1 MNALP
6 LWDAEQRLQAAPV
19 LVPDSTGVPP
29 YTAPEESEP
38 LPGAHR
44 GVALVKALQSL
55 APSADPGT
63 TVAHLLDAIDA
74 ADAEAGI
81 ARVDTND
88 AVLRQRIARI
98 VSGANL
104 PSRGPVTRARD
115 ILSLMTTSRPA

>member
-19 LVPDSTGVPP
+19 PDSPDLHPLPGAEVR
-29 YTAPEESEP
+29 EP

-44 GVALVKALQSL
+44 GIAIAHALESLDANAGLGVAVR
-55 APSADPGT
+55 
-63 TVAHLLDAIDA
+63 HLLDAIDA

-81 ARVDTND
+81 VRVDIND

-104 PSRGPVTRARD
+104 PSRGPVSRARD
-115 ILSLMTTSRPA
+115 ILSLMTTSHPA

>member
-19 LVPDSTGVPP
+19 LVPDSTGVAGFAA
-29 YTAPEESEP
+29 TEESEP

-44 GVALVKALQSL
+44 GIALVKALESL
-55 APSADPGT
+55 DPSAGPGAT
-63 TVAHLLDAIDA
+63 IAHLLDALDS

-104 PSRGPVTRARD
+104 PSRGPVTRARE
-115 ILSLMTTSRPA
+115 ILSLLTTSRPA

>member
-6 LWDAEQRLQAAPV
+6 LWDAEQRLHAAPV
-19 LVPDSTGVPP
+19 LAPDSTGVLSP
-29 YTAPEESEP
+29 ADAQEHEP
-38 LPGAHR
+38 LPGGHR
-44 GVALVKALQSL
+44 GTALADALASVDS
-55 APSADPGT
+55 SAGLGA
-63 TVAHLLDAIDA
+63 TVAHLLDALDS

-104 PSRGPVTRARD
+104 PSRGTASRARD
-115 ILSLMTTSRPA
+115 ILALLTTSRPA

>member
-6 LWDAEQRLQAAPV
+6 LWDAGHRLDAAPG
-19 LVPDSTGVPP
+19 LASDSTEVPP
-29 YTAPEESEP
+29 QPAAPEP

-44 GVALVKALQSL
+44 GIAIARAMESL
-55 APSADPGT
+55 DAGAGLGAA
-63 TVAHLLDAIDA
+63 VQHLLDAIDA
-74 ADAEAGI
+74 ADTEAGI

-88 AVLRQRIARI
+88 VVLRQRIARI

-115 ILSLMTTSRPA
+115 ILTLMTTSRPA